1 MTYNYII
8 SVFVELVR
16 TILIVQYFQVFFDKN
31 NSLRKYLVSGFMFVA
46 TVLVYITFNNVILN
60 MIITF
65 VTIFAIANVYSG
77 SLKKKFL
84 LSCMN
89 FGICCAIDIICSFIL
104 GVTVENRNNE
114 VIGMIM
120 SLLIFYVVILII
132 KKIYKGG
139 IQDEF
144 AGKWYFLLIIS
155 AMSIASEYIL
165 SIDKG
170 IAYITVIEISFII
183 LLINVILYFFYL
195 SMIEQYS
202 LQQEMEALKKQMDVY
217 ELRMQNNI
225 QNERNIRA
233 IKHDMKHH
241 IRELTYLV
249 TDNNYAEVKKY
260 LNSLENDVYDNTS
273 YINSGNQI
281 MDGIINYYICKFK
294 ENKIQYETKIAVPD
308 KLDISSYDLN
318 IILGNLLDNSV
329 QSTILTQAPS
339 INIRIEYKTGILYIY
354 VSNSCLEN
362 SVTYKNNKIIST
374 KGSNH
379 GYGIS
384 NIDKIVKK
392 YNGTY
397 KIDCI
402 NNEFKSSILI
412 HLCS

>member
-1 MTYNYII
+1 
-8 SVFVELVR
+8 
-16 TILIVQYFQVFFDKN
+16 
-31 NSLRKYLVSGFMFVA
+31 
-46 TVLVYITFNNVILN
+46 
-60 MIITF
+60 
-65 VTIFAIANVYSG
+65 
-77 SLKKKFL
+77 
-84 LSCMN
+84 
-89 FGICCAIDIICSFIL
+89 
-104 GVTVENRNNE
+104 
-114 VIGMIM
+114 
-120 SLLIFYVVILII
+120 
-132 KKIYKGG
+132 
-139 IQDEF
+139 
-144 AGKWYFLLIIS
+144 
-155 AMSIASEYIL
+155 
-165 SIDKG
+165 
-170 IAYITVIEISFII
+170 
-183 LLINVILYFFYL
+183 
-195 SMIEQYS
+195 
-202 LQQEMEALKKQMDVY
+202 MEALKKQMDVH

-294 ENKIQYETKIAVPD
+294 ENKIQYETKIVVPD

-339 INIRIEYKTGILYIY
+339 INIRIEYKMGILYIY

-397 KIDCI
+397 KIDCV

-412 HLCS
+412 HLCN

>member
-1 MTYNYII
+1 
-8 SVFVELVR
+8 
-16 TILIVQYFQVFFDKN
+16 
-31 NSLRKYLVSGFMFVA
+31 
-46 TVLVYITFNNVILN
+46 
-60 MIITF
+60 
-65 VTIFAIANVYSG
+65 
-77 SLKKKFL
+77 
-84 LSCMN
+84 
-89 FGICCAIDIICSFIL
+89 
-104 GVTVENRNNE
+104 
-114 VIGMIM
+114 
-120 SLLIFYVVILII
+120 
-132 KKIYKGG
+132 
-139 IQDEF
+139 
-144 AGKWYFLLIIS
+144 
-155 AMSIASEYIL
+155 MSIASEYIL

-281 MDGIINYYICKFK
+281 VDGIINYYICKFK

-412 HLCS
+412 HLCN